1 MLGMPNS
8 NSSTTLS
15 VLLSSLSILIAVT
28 ILSQCVKKKVTAS
41 SKNASRSQSSS
52 QGTSGASRNPTPP
65 IAGKPSQATNAPAQT
80 EQKDKKEQEQA
91 KPPPPPPPGEA
102 KKENGNAIKDKS
114 EKDLKKDE
122 PTQKDESVEEKK
134 EQTIDPA
141 KVAKLG
147 NLDFIAKEKR
157 ADMLKEIEKM
167 KSVHEMEGTKDPS
180 ISATRHVV
188 IDEKRCILYETNDEP
203 TLDDELDDAI

>member
-1 MLGMPNS
+1 MSEMCIALLFEMQCTVFKQTLQHRIQD
-8 NSSTTLS
+8 SSTTLS

-114 EKDLKKDE
+114 EKDL
-122 PTQKDESVEEKK
+122 
-134 EQTIDPA
+134 
-141 KVAKLG
+141 
-147 NLDFIAKEKR
+147 EKR